1 MLIIHSYNWSIDY
14 SKPLGKGA
22 LSEGVYKATLNDT
35 DVIDKNIPSVCSIK
49 ILNLNEHKTYKA
61 EIEAIDNLLK
71 LSPHENIIKFYGY
84 GYKGDKLY
92 IYMEYL
98 DGYKTIKDLVKEYYY
113 LAELD
118 IVPVANKIIDALDYL
133 HRNHIIHRDIKC
145 ENIMLNPK
153 DGTLKL
159 IDFGTSKYLNNSSTH
174 TTTGTK
180 SHMAPEIRSLNKQ
193 YSFQTDIW
201 SLGSTLIEMA
211 KGDPSDKDE
220 KGFPKIPN
228 DISKEY
234 TEFVQRCLILEPDA
248 RPSTS
253 DLKNHIFLKIKLYDK
268 QSIAPPKLPCNE
280 IKMDSL
286 SDSIASVTLST
297 NGPIKPFSLPSAVK
311 SLTLPTFNHSI
322 KCIQDIS
329 ITLTEL
335 TLPLFNQLIDPLW
348 LPIISIKSITLD
360 SFNQPFLLFSF
371 PFSTTSLK
379 LRSFNQPI
387 EPYSIPPLIK
397 SLILES
403 FNQPIDFPTRYFSPI
418 EYSITS
424 LTLPSFNQ
432 FIKPKII
439 SPSITSI
446 KFEIFNQP
454 ISPDTFPPSITEL
467 IMPSFNQTITQ
478 GSIPPS
484 VKTLVL
490 GSFNQTFKLKSNTSS
505 QKINKISNLL
515 IPSSVTSLR
524 LELFNQPIT
533 TKTFPSSITELILPS
548 FNQTINT
555 GSIPSKLKSLKLKSF
570 NRSIPSKTI
579 PISVTKLR
587 LPSFNQIIKPKFIPP
602 ITKSLSLS
610 FNQHIT
616 PDLIPSSVTSLTLIS
631 FNQPIPPNSFS
642 NGLTSLK
649 LPSFNQDLDVDSIPP
664 TIKTLVFGESFRFN
678 EYGGNLPDT
687 IKNFTCLY
695 NFGKPFKKNNNIP
708 KKVSILSLD
717 NYNHP
722 ITKDCIPS
730 TCHTLTLGSKFN
742 FQHIKSF
749 TNLPATITNLSFGI
763 SDGILTDDQIKKLI
777 PASVLDIKI
786 RKQKKKNK
794 KK

>member
-1 MLIIHSYNWSIDY
+1 MLIKKDIHSYNWSIDY

-35 DVIDKNIPSVCSIK
+35 DVIDKNIPSVCAIK
-49 ILNLNEHKTYKA
+49 ILNLNVHTTHKA

-98 DGYKTIKDLVKEYYY
+98 DGCKTIKDLVKEYYG
-113 LAELD
+113 LEELD
-118 IVPVANKIIDALDYL
+118 IVPVANKIVDALDYL

-159 IDFGTSKYLNNSSTH
+159 IDFGTSKYLNNDSSTH
-174 TTTGTK
+174 TITGTK
-180 SHMAPEIRSLNKQ
+180 SHMAPEIKSLNNKQ
-193 YSFQTDIW
+193 YSFQSDIW

-211 KGDPSDKDE
+211 KGDPSNKDE

-234 TEFVQRCLILEPDA
+234 TEFVQRCLILEPD
-248 RPSTS
+248 
-253 DLKNHIFLKIKLYDK
+253 KIKDYHRK
-268 QSIAPPKLPCNE
+268 FGILPILPYILANM
-280 IKMDSL
+280 KDSVYDSL
-286 SDSIASVTLST
+286 LELIASTTLST
-297 NGPIKPFSLPSAVK
+297 NGPIKPFVIPIPVK
-311 SLTLPTFNHSI
+311 SLTLPTYNHSI
-322 KCIQDIS
+322 EYFYEFS
-329 ITLTEL
+329 NTLTEII
-335 TLPLFNQLIDPLW
+335 LPLFNQPIRPFLI
-348 LPIISIKSITLD
+348 PIYSIKSFTLD
-360 SFNQPFLLFSF
+360 SFNQPFKLFSF

-387 EPYSIPPLIK
+387 KPLSIPPLIK

-454 ISPDTFPPSITEL
+454 ISPDTFPPSLTEL

-533 TKTFPSSITELILPS
+533 PKTFPSSITELILPS

-570 NRSIPSKTI
+570 NCSIPLKTI

-616 PDLIPSSVTSLTLIS
+616 PDLIPSSVTSLTLTS

-642 NGLTSLK
+642 ENLTSLK

-664 TIKTLVFGESFRFN
+664 TIKTLVLGESFRFN

-695 NFGKPFKKNNNIP
+695 NFEKPLKKNNNIP

-722 ITKDCIPS
+722 ITKDSIPS
-730 TCHTLTLGSKFN
+730 TCHTLTLGSKFD

-749 TNLPATITNLSFGI
+749 TNLPATIVKLSFGI
-763 SDGILTDDQIKKLI
+763 SDGMLTDDHIKKLI

-786 RKQKKKNK
+786 IRKQKK
-794 KK
+794 